1 MNFNIFKK
9 NYYKPKIAWLL
20 FIILIMSSLISD
32 YILRLKS
39 SDFYSNNLN
48 ETIWFGIHIIAFIN
62 LILFI
67 TKPQLNFI
75 YIKKLLIHLIPAV
88 FVYFLFIYSY
98 IFVLGIDSF

>member
-9 NYYKPKIAWLL
+9 NYQKPKTAWFL

-39 SDFYSNNLN
+39 IDFYSNGLN
-48 ETIWFGIHIIAFIN
+48 ENIWFGIHIIAFIN

-67 TKPQLNFI
+67 TKPQLNFV
-75 YIKKLLIHLIPAV
+75 YIKKLLIHLISSIL
-88 FVYFLFIYSY
+88 FYFLFVYGY
-98 IFVLGIDSF
+98 IFSLRIDSL